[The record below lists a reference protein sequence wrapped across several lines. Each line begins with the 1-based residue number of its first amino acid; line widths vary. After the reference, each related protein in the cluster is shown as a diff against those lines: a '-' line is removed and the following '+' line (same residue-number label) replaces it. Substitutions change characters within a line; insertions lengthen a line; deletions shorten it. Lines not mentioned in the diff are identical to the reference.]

1 LIAVVVHEF
10 APFERSMIGELPDP
24 VAAADEIVI
33 DVRTAEA
40 NDPDILVIKGKYQW
54 KPPLPFAPG
63 KAAAGVISA
72 LGSGVSGLKVGDRVA
87 TQIEYGA
94 YAERLRAPAR
104 NVFPIPARIN
114 FVSAAAL
121 GLTYQTAHFV
131 LMERARMKAGDTV
144 LVLGA
149 SGGVG
154 VASTQLAKAFG
165 AGIVIA
171 SVRGER
177 TRS

>member
-1 LIAVVVHEF
+1 
-10 APFERSMIGELPDP
+10 
-24 VAAADEIVI
+24 
-33 DVRTAEA
+33 
-40 NDPDILVIKGKYQW
+40 
-54 KPPLPFAPG
+54 
-63 KAAAGVISA
+63 
-72 LGSGVSGLKVGDRVA
+72 
-87 TQIEYGA
+87 
-94 YAERLRAPAR
+94 
-104 NVFPIPARIN
+104 VFPIPAGIN